1 MSSRLKGKGN
11 SSRNYPTQW
20 SEWVWSEAYQRHYR
34 SRLKGPDDWEYEYEQ
49 PEDVPRTFS
58 PLDPRSEG
66 SSTIQYPSSSQSSG
80 YATAPLPSVDDVTQE
95 SSQTAYE
102 PYSLPTPSWQN
113 HIKTRDPCS
122 DREEFDPHYEVHGSW
137 AFKWGRIF
145 EVLWAEPRGAD
156 REGSST
162 GNSGTESL
170 TIRKGANGTEA
181 FVKVRRFVIIKPME
195 GHCICLP
202 ISTYSGQGVNKRGVH
217 ADHHAIIYSGRKPVA
232 FRGEKE
238 KGLVMKSI
246 KITPDNPRHI
256 VDDAS
261 RLNYAKTYTV
271 EYNVKVWFI
280 GKVSSDS
287 EWQVRTD
294 YNRVHPPLEI
304 KGVRPADTLDDTY
317 YATGGES
324 LASTNYYPG
333 SSSSGTYY
341 GRSSNAFTATY
352 PSSSYGSSFSLN
364 PAYGAGYGTYGSY
377 SDVPA
382 NTVGYTSPYFPHLPP
397 DALAEHSETPGHEP
411 TTSRGHIGVHNG
423 QSGAAYDL
431 DPGDDLRAPGD
442 SDDTGDQRDGDR
454 AGGQRK
460 SQGY

>member
-1 MSSRLKGKGN
+1 M
-11 SSRNYPTQW
+11 
-20 SEWVWSEAYQRHYR
+20 
-34 SRLKGPDDWEYEYEQ
+34 
-49 PEDVPRTFS
+49 
-58 PLDPRSEG
+58 
-66 SSTIQYPSSSQSSG
+66 
-80 YATAPLPSVDDVTQE
+80 
-95 SSQTAYE
+95 
-102 PYSLPTPSWQN
+102 
-113 HIKTRDPCS
+113 
-122 DREEFDPHYEVHGSW
+122 
-137 AFKWGRIF
+137 
-145 EVLWAEPRGAD
+145 
-156 REGSST
+156 
-162 GNSGTESL
+162 
-170 TIRKGANGTEA
+170 
-181 FVKVRRFVIIKPME
+181 
-195 GHCICLP
+195 
-202 ISTYSGQGVNKRGVH
+202 NKRGVH

-280 GKVSSDS
+280 GKISSGS
-287 EWQVRTD
+287 EWQIRTD
-294 YNRVHPPLEI
+294 YNRIHPPLEI
-304 KGVRPADTLDDTY
+304 KGVRPSDTPDDTY
-317 YATGGES
+317 EHAGSVTDYATGGGS
-324 LASTNYYPG
+324 SASADYYSG
-333 SSSSGTYY
+333 SSSSSSGTYY
-341 GRSSNAFTATY
+341 GRSSNAATATY
-352 PSSSYGSSFSLN
+352 SNSSYGSGYSLN
-364 PAYGAGYGTYGSY
+364 PSYGAGYGTYGSY

-382 NTVGYTSPYFPHLPP
+382 NTVGYTSSYPPHLPP

-460 SQGY
+460 SQRY